1 MTGAMLMWLFTQWV
15 IISGAML
22 MWLLTQQVIMSGA
35 MLMWLLTQWVIISGA
50 MLMYTSNNCKAS
62 VSKITWS
69 VYGEQ
74 RAKTKL
80 ENGVIYFLP
89 DSVKL
94 WYLVSFG
101 WIISCGSC
109 SELLNDAKEEK
120 KYTNDCF
127 LINRQVI
134 WYIFNWVST
143 VFNFIYYSFE
153 PNFWHENYWHIDL
166 FNPLFTSILSFLLF
180 SGQHI
185 HPLPC

>member
-1 MTGAMLMWLFTQWV
+1 M
-15 IISGAML
+15 SGAML

-35 MLMWLLTQWVIISGA
+35 MLMWLLTQQVIMSGAMLMWLLTQQVIMSGAMLMWLLAQWVIISGA

-120 KYTNDCF
+120 NTQM
-127 LINRQVI
+127 I
-134 WYIFNWVST
+134 
-143 VFNFIYYSFE
+143 VF
-153 PNFWHENYWHIDL
+153 
-166 FNPLFTSILSFLLF
+166 
-180 SGQHI
+180 
-185 HPLPC
+185 